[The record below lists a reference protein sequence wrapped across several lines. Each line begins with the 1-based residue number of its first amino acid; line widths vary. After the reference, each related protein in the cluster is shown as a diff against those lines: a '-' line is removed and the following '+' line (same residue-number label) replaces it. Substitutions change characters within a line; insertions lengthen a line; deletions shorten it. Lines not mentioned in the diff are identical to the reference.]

1 MRSAVLSAVF
11 IIALTLFL
19 PVNGTDYGKQ
29 LPVTRIAGLKR
40 CSAVAVAGEWLY
52 AAGDRALVTY
62 RIGKNPLVPE
72 ETARTPL
79 AGARQIAVSE
89 RFLFISARHFGVFVF
104 DRSDPARPVPVTRID
119 PVELAT
125 GIAVAGDVLFVSLR
139 VYGVELIDV
148 SDPKNPRH
156 LSLLRNCGEIQS
168 LFNFGNGLLAMG
180 DWGGKQLRIADV
192 RNPRKPV
199 EISRTNLDGYG
210 DGVWVQGNYCYAS
223 TGHHSR
229 ARGKEERYG
238 RGHGLEIF
246 DVSDPEHPVRTGGIK
261 FPVYYEL
268 GDDFWTVRTEGR
280 TAYAGDTY
288 NGAFVIDVSDPRN
301 PKCTGR
307 AQLPTVKRKSYER
320 KIQVEEPD
328 CVMDLA
334 IGPGAIYLAGPRSG
348 LFAFPADTRGSKGV
362 STEKVVIPPPLPCK
376 EIPGLKRFAVDA
388 PVRRLIL
395 NGNQLYAC
403 CSAGGLR
410 LFRINGNSLEPLRE
424 WRDRTVYDA
433 AVHRDLLFTAEG
445 DFIRSSRIQKDGSL
459 QELGRL
465 RIPWPNAA
473 QLIRL
478 FRQGTVALCSG
489 GTSHLYFLDVSDPA
503 AMRLIERDSGRLL
516 YGDMIPDG
524 EINGLLPVNWHSGG
538 IRWYDLK
545 RENKFLVRSLPA
557 IRTSHLS
564 GVARN
569 GNRFF
574 LWDRNGSYLLLDPE
588 KPGEAKRCM
597 ASGGPRQGIPS
608 DGGNGIMVLSNR
620 ATGEVGVFDLS
631 DPRKA
636 AAIPKRC
643 YDISQGITDRAVFY
657 NGRMLIP
664 AWNLGIL
671 METEMK

>member
-1 MRSAVLSAVF
+1 MRTALLSAVF
-11 IIALTLFL
+11 AIALSSSAD
-19 PVNGTDYGKQ
+19 GTDYGKP

-40 CSAVAVAGEWLY
+40 CKAVAVAGEWLY
-52 AAGDRALVTY
+52 AAGDRTLVTY
-62 RIGKNPLVPE
+62 RIGENPLVPE

-89 RFLFISARHFGVFVF
+89 RFLFISARHFGIFVF

-199 EISRTNLDGYG
+199 EISRTDLDGYG
-210 DGVWVQGNYCYAS
+210 DGVHVQGNYCYAS

-229 ARGKEERYG
+229 KRNPEERYG
-238 RGHGLEIF
+238 KGHGLEIF
-246 DVSDPEHPVRTGGIK
+246 DISDPEHPVRTGGIK
-261 FPVYYEL
+261 FPAYYEL
-268 GDDFWTVRTEGR
+268 GDDFWTVRVENG

-288 NGAFVIDVSDPRN
+288 NGAFVVDVSDPRN

-307 AQLPTVKRKSYER
+307 AQLPAVKRKSYAR

-334 IGPGAIYLAGPRSG
+334 VGNGAVYLAGPRSG
-348 LFAFPADTRGSKGV
+348 LFAFPAASKGSKGV
-362 STEKVVIPPPLPCK
+362 SAEKITIPPPLPYR
-376 EIPGLKRFAVDA
+376 EIPGLKRFAIDA
-388 PVRRLIL
+388 PVRRLTL
-395 NGNQLYAC
+395 NGNQLYAS

-410 LFRINGNSLEPLRE
+410 LFRIDGNSLKPLRE

-445 DFIRSSRIQKDGSL
+445 DFIRASRIQKDGSL
-459 QELGRL
+459 QEIGRL
-465 RIPWPNAA
+465 QIPWPNTA

-489 GTSHLYFLDVSDPA
+489 GTSHLYFLDVSNPA
-503 AMRLIERDSGRLL
+503 GMRLIERDSGRLL

-524 EINGLLPVNWHSGG
+524 EIDGLLPVNWHSGG

-545 RENKFLVRSLPA
+545 RKNKFPVQSLPA
-557 IRTSHLS
+557 VRTSHLS

-569 GNRFF
+569 GNCFV
-574 LWDRNGSYLLLDPE
+574 LWDRNGSYLLLDPAN
-588 KPGEAKRCM
+588 PGKTERHTA
-597 ASGGPRQGIPS
+597 AGSPRQGIPS
-608 DGGNGIMVLSNR
+608 DGGNNIMALSNR
-620 ATGEVGVFDLS
+620 ATGEVGVFDFT
-631 DPRKA
+631 DPRRA
-636 AAIPKRC
+636 AAIPGRC
-643 YDISQGITDRAVFY
+643 YDVSQGITDRAVFY
-657 NGRMLIP
+657 DGRLLIP

-671 METEMK
+671 METETK